1 MTNSD
6 NSFGIHNKITRIFE
20 QFKNVADGSGN
31 WIEFD
36 GSTATTLR
44 DQDWA
49 DVAAAK
55 SHVFTDEA
63 LSVWNGCATQ
73 LQWAIVADSKGKA
86 NNALK
91 VTAGFGVPA
100 DPTAKGWS
108 TVFNENRDSL
118 ISANNW
124 FKHYDAILDGAD
136 NSQAGDKVCPQD
148 VFITIDSNDHLF

>member
-91 VTAGFGVPA
+91 VTAGFGVPS
-100 DPTAKGWS
+100 DPTAKGWG
-108 TVFNENRDSL
+108 TVFNENMTTLKD
-118 ISANNW
+118 ANNW
-124 FKHYDAILDGAD
+124 FKHYDAGLDGAD
-136 NSQAGDKVCPQD
+136 NSQAGSKVCPQD
-148 VFITIDSNDHLF
+148 VFIVTNSNDHLF

>member
-36 GSTATTLR
+36 GSTVTTLR

-100 DPTAKGWS
+100 DPTAKGWG
-108 TVFNENRDSL
+108 TVFNENMTTLKD
-118 ISANNW
+118 ANNW
-124 FKHYDAILDGAD
+124 FKHYDAALDGAD
-136 NSQAGDKVCPQD
+136 NSQAGSKVCPQD
-148 VFITIDSNDHLF
+148 VFIVTNSNDHLF

>member
-6 NSFGIHNKITRIFE
+6 NSFGIHNKYTRIYE
-20 QFKNVADGSGN
+20 QFKTVSDESGA
-31 WIEFD
+31 WIVYD

-49 DVAAAK
+49 DVDAAK

-63 LSVWNGCATQ
+63 LSVWNSCATQ
-73 LQWAIVADSKGKA
+73 IQWAIVADSKGKA

-108 TVFNENRDSL
+108 DVFNENMNTLKD
-118 ISANNW
+118 ANNW
-124 FKHYDAILDGAD
+124 FKHYDAELNGKD
-136 NSQAGDKVCPQD
+136 NSQPGDKICPKD
-148 VFITIDSNDHLF
+148 VFITITSTDHLF

>member
-20 QFKNVADGSGN
+20 QYKNVADGSGN
-31 WIEFD
+31 WIEYD

-49 DVAAAK
+49 DVNAAK

-63 LSVWNGCATQ
+63 LSVWNSCATQ
-73 LQWAIVADSKGKA
+73 IQWAIVADSKGNA

-91 VTAGFGVPA
+91 VTAGFGVPS
-100 DPTAKGWS
+100 DPTAKGWG
-108 TVFNENRDSL
+108 TVFNENMTTLKD
-118 ISANNW
+118 ANNW
-124 FKHYDAILDGAD
+124 FKHYDAELDGAD
-136 NSQAGDKVCPQD
+136 NSQAGSKVCPQD
-148 VFITIDSNDHLF
+148 VFIVINSNDHLF